1 MFWRAFLLRLGI
13 PLAQA
18 RAKGQA
24 LVDSISARAGLNAS
38 RRFPLGRK
46 EKCQLH
52 YGSAL
57 KSQLVLLESMDA
69 LTTIG

>member
-24 LVDSISARAGLNAS
+24 LVDSISARAGLRAARCLSN
-38 RRFPLGRK
+38 LG
-46 EKCQLH
+46 ED
-52 YGSAL
+52 S
-57 KSQLVLLESMDA
+57 S
-69 LTTIG
+69 